1 MPSFKTAPSQRV
13 ILIGVAA
20 AAIGAYVMWRMGDQ
34 APEEVAEPPT
44 VSVTAAPAAL
54 KDVPVFARGLGTVQ
68 AFNTVNVKSRVDGQ
82 ITKVFF
88 TEGQEVK
95 AGDPLFEIDPRPF
108 QATLDRASAA
118 KQRDEAQLEGAQR
131 DLDRYGKLLPRG
143 WQTRQSYEDQQA
155 TVGQLRGSV
164 KADQAQIDMAR
175 LNMEYA
181 TVRSPLSGRTGA
193 RLVDIGNFI
202 QVSQGTPLVIV
213 TQMQPIFLT
222 FTITQDVLE
231 RVRQGQAKAQLK
243 VMAYSND
250 DRNMLAEG
258 ALTLID
264 NQVDAST
271 GTVVMKASFPNAD
284 ERLWPGQLVSA
295 RVILAT
301 REDAL
306 TVPAEAVLEGAT
318 GHYVYTVK
326 PDHTVEHRDVEVA
339 QTEGGL
345 AVIEKGL
352 SAGES
357 VVVDGTTRLTDGI
370 RIKLGRGSE
379 ERQARSQ

>member
-1 MPSFKTAPSQRV
+1 V
-13 ILIGVAA
+13 
-20 AAIGAYVMWRMGDQ
+20 AIGAYVVWRMGDRP
-34 APEEVAEPPT
+34 PEEIGVLPA
-44 VSVTAAPAAL
+44 VSISAAPAAL

-118 KQRDEAQLEGAQR
+118 KERDEAQLEGAQR

-143 WQTRQSYEDQQA
+143 WQTRQSYEDQEA
-155 TVGQLRGSV
+155 TVGQLRGSI
-164 KADQAQIDMAR
+164 KADQAQIDMAQ

-202 QVSQGTPLVIV
+202 QVAQGTPLVTI
-213 TQMQPIFLT
+213 TQMQPIFVN
-222 FTITQDVLE
+222 FTVTQDVLE
-231 RVRQGQAKAQLK
+231 RVRQGHAKAPLK
-243 VMAYSND
+243 VMAFSND

-258 ALTLID
+258 TLTLID

-271 GTVVMKASFPNAD
+271 GTVVMKANFPNTD
-284 ERLWPGQLVSA
+284 ERLWPGELVSA

-301 REDAL
+301 REDVL
-306 TVPAEAVLEGAT
+306 TVPAEAVLEGAS

-326 PDHTVEHRDVEVA
+326 PDQTVEHRPVEVA

-345 AVIEKGL
+345 VVIEKGL

-357 VVVDGTTRLTDGI
+357 VVVDGQTRLTDGS
-370 RIKLGRGSE
+370 RIKLGRGKE
-379 ERQARSQ
+379 EKQARSQ